1 MATASLPPGFGRAL
15 MGLPADHMGHS
26 KPPHLHHHLLQARVR
41 LFAAED
47 APDSSGT
54 ARQDLLQAK
63 QTKFMHATVPISSS
77 ALPPGFT
84 PTATMS
90 TKPAVGDV
98 LPQVPWR
105 VPTLF
110 NLHPSW
116 RVVAGGES
124 KEVALQ
130 RQREVRVLEAVY
142 PRTSSIPESPAEPL
156 EPQLP
161 CNDEMTLVIPVV
173 PVDDDTLDQDDGL
186 TSTVDKLHFP
196 QESAAKEGALSPPP
210 GFGFVAKE
218 PNPVLANWL
227 AGAYQD
233 NDRTRGHADSKGSH
247 LGITAPAGSI
257 MSGIENISS
266 FSPDQS
272 RSDPSSKPSLPAVPP
287 SCQTETEPDV
297 IAAAAAAYAALS
309 QSNDHTK
316 IDCGLLLKFLRNPSM
331 MKNVSSQLSS
341 KDSVENQVHE
351 VSNLGTEGT
360 RIGNGNQRDPAGI
373 SFPVL
378 SIEQELLHVG
388 GDIGRTER
396 KTSVV
401 AGGAPMDVVFE
412 RSQGFGPAQATN
424 GHDNF
429 PDTFNARVYNGP
441 MHTSQPH
448 VAQNGQLYIPATR
461 PTSAQLHPPL
471 SVPPPALQP
480 VMPISGRPL
489 SQHDE
494 KYLKALILQHGR
506 NSSEDDVHRGMN
518 GRVQE
523 YNVLSTNGH
532 YRTTSFSGRS
542 ERLESAPMWPGKEYI
557 DIANLSLR
565 LGDGHRNVE
574 SISRSRMTQPRG
586 KSRKACIYFNTAK
599 GCRNG
604 SSCVFIHDSNNAERA
619 KLQKVEGGKA
629 ESGYK

>member
-1 MATASLPPGFGRAL
+1 MATASLPPGFGGAL

-26 KPPHLHHHLLQARVR
+26 KPPHLRHHHLLQARVSKKVSWAAGDRLCQVR

-54 ARQDLLQAK
+54 ACQDLLQAK
-63 QTKFMHATVPISSS
+63 QTKFMHATVPISSN

-90 TKPAVGDV
+90 MKPAVGAV

-161 CNDEMTLVIPVV
+161 FNDEMTVVIPVV

-196 QESAAKEGALSPPP
+196 QESAAK
-210 GFGFVAKE
+210 
-218 PNPVLANWL
+218 
-227 AGAYQD
+227 
-233 NDRTRGHADSKGSH
+233 
-247 LGITAPAGSI
+247 
-257 MSGIENISS
+257 
-266 FSPDQS
+266 
-272 RSDPSSKPSLPAVPP
+272 DPSSKPSLPAVPP

-331 MKNVSSQLSS
+331 MKNVSSELSS
-341 KDSVENQVHE
+341 KDSVENRVHE

-360 RIGNGNQRDPAGI
+360 RIGNGNQQDPAAI
-373 SFPVL
+373 SFP
-378 SIEQELLHVG
+378 
-388 GDIGRTER
+388 
-396 KTSVV
+396 
-401 AGGAPMDVVFE
+401 
-412 RSQGFGPAQATN
+412 
-424 GHDNF
+424 
-429 PDTFNARVYNGP
+429 
-441 MHTSQPH
+441 
-448 VAQNGQLYIPATR
+448 LYIPATR

-471 SVPPPALQP
+471 SVPPPAPQP
-480 VMPISGRPL
+480 VMPVSGRPL

-494 KYLKALILQHGR
+494 QYLKDLILQHGR

-523 YNVLSTNGH
+523 
-532 YRTTSFSGRS
+532 
-542 ERLESAPMWPGKEYI
+542 
-557 DIANLSLR
+557 
-565 LGDGHRNVE
+565 NVE
-574 SISRSRMTQPRG
+574 SISRSGMTRPRG

-604 SSCVFIHDSNNAERA
+604 SSCVFIHDSNNVER
-619 KLQKVEGGKA
+619 
-629 ESGYK
+629 